1 MASKCL
7 KSRFVEEPER
17 FREGQFP
24 LLRHPGKL
32 TGSCH
37 S

>member
-1 MASKCL
+1 MTLASKRL

-24 LLRHPGKL
+24 LSRLVGL
-32 TGSCH
+32 
-37 S
+37 